1 LLDSR
6 AAARLVRII
15 EPVGW
20 DIVMKRIIA
29 VCLGLLASVA
39 AAAAEPPVAIVEEV
53 QGKVTGA
60 EFMDYLTPK
69 MVIKLGAN
77 SSIVIS
83 YLKSCRREKID
94 GIGTVI
100 VGTDESL
107 VHLASVTDEKT
118 ECDASHAHATN
129 RETSEV
135 AATVVRSL
143 GKNDNAIK
151 PQLTLYG
158 ASPLVQATG
167 RGTLLIER
175 LDVSGERQ
183 QIDLDGKQA
192 KGKFYD
198 FAAVNKALSPGG
210 IYSAKFRSSQIVF
223 QIDAHAK
230 PGTTPIVGRL
240 VRMD

>member
-1 LLDSR
+1 
-6 AAARLVRII
+6 
-15 EPVGW
+15 
-20 DIVMKRIIA
+20 MKRTIA
-29 VCLGLLASVA
+29 VCVVLLATVVTVA
-39 AAAAEPPVAIVEEV
+39 AESPVAIVEEV

-69 MVIKLGAN
+69 MVIKLGTN

-100 VGTDESL
+100 IGTDESL
-107 VHLASVTDEKT
+107 VHLASVKDEKT
-118 ECDASHAHATN
+118 ECDASHAHATT

-135 AATVVRSL
+135 AATVVRSIA
-143 GKNDNAIK
+143 KNDIAIK

-158 ASPLVQATG
+158 TSPLVQVTG

-175 LDVSGERQ
+175 LDVPGERQ
-183 QIDLDGKQA
+183 QIDLDGKQTR
-192 KGKFYD
+192 GKFYD
-198 FAAVNKALSPGG
+198 FAAANKALSPGG

-223 QIDAHAK
+223 QIDAHAR

>member
-1 LLDSR
+1 MD
-6 AAARLVRII
+6 
-15 EPVGW
+15 VG
-20 DIVMKRIIA
+20 MKQAIA
-29 VCLGLLASVA
+29 VWFGLLATVVT
-39 AAAAEPPVAIVEEV
+39 AAAEQPVAIVEEV

-69 MVIKLGAN
+69 TVIKLGAAD

-107 VHLASVTDEKT
+107 VHLASVKDGKAD
-118 ECDASHAHATN
+118 CDASHAHATT

-143 GKNDNAIK
+143 GKSDTAK

-167 RGTLLIER
+167 RGTLLVER

-183 QIDLDGKQA
+183 QIELDGKQA

-198 FAAVNKALSPGG
+198 FAAANKSLSPGG
-210 IYSAKFRSSQIVF
+210 IYSAKFKSSQIVF
-223 QIDAHAK
+223 HVDAQAR
-230 PGTTPIVGRL
+230 PGATPIVGRL